1 MSATLENVQAYAS
14 RKGLPVSEVWLLLY
28 DKYADLG
35 IWTESDRCYG
45 EYLNCVMPIAE

>member
-35 IWTESDRCYG
+35 IWSESDRCYT
-45 EYLNCVMPIAE
+45 EYLNAVMPIAE